1 MAGGFDHWQR
11 YDPPKEARHH
21 TMPIFPPSG
30 FIFFPPTR
38 GILAAAVCAASLF
51 IAGCETQPEFRPLTS
66 EAPPP
71 PTFVTVPK
79 EETCQAAQARYAL
92 GQALDPLLL
101 EQMRTRTGSKS
112 ARTSAAGAPL
122 PAPADPARLN
132 VDVDAQGRVV
142 AARCG

>member
-1 MAGGFDHWQR
+1 
-11 YDPPKEARHH
+11 
-21 TMPIFPPSG
+21 MPIFPQPG
-30 FIFFPPTR
+30 FIIFPGTR

-51 IAGCETQPEFRPLTS
+51 MAGCETQPEFRPLTS

>member
-1 MAGGFDHWQR
+1 
-11 YDPPKEARHH
+11 
-21 TMPIFPPSG
+21 MPMPQQTG
-30 FIFFPPTR
+30 FISSTR
-38 GILAAAVCAASLF
+38 ARGAMAAALCAASLF
-51 IAGCETQPEFRPLTS
+51 IAGCQAQPEFRPLTS

-71 PTFVTVPK
+71 PTFVTVPS

-112 ARTSAAGAPL
+112 ARTSAVGAPL
-122 PAPADPARLN
+122 PVPADPSRLN
-132 VDVDAQGRVV
+132 VDVDAQGRIT